1 MTKSSHVQV
10 TVASKPAPRRSHKV
24 LAVYLVMYAWVKN
37 LDCVIIDG
45 DHLRKYLGGLSRLEK
60 SRQKQIIEDTKP
72 FFVFAQYLGS
82 GDGGSPTLFLSRLR
96 MPDSTWQSSTSLD
109 GYQKRLAAVG
119 VRAGQVRLPTE
130 EAIVALNAT
139 VIHGIADFAPLVLPF
154 DWSVD
159 FED

>member
-1 MTKSSHVQV
+1 
-10 TVASKPAPRRSHKV
+10 
-24 LAVYLVMYAWVKN
+24 
-37 LDCVIIDG
+37 
-45 DHLRKYLGGLSRLEK
+45 
-60 SRQKQIIEDTKP
+60 
-72 FFVFAQYLGS
+72 
-82 GDGGSPTLFLSRLR
+82 